1 MRVRRAPAVPLRYNP
16 RQMKPALRSAAA
28 LGLLLA
34 APARP
39 ADDTPPLGFTAAS
52 AARQRDLEVALLALP
67 SAARCESE
75 HAALTRAPHV
85 AGTEGAR
92 RVAEHVASSLREAG
106 LETEVVSYDVLL
118 SSPRRVE
125 VELVA
130 PRALRLARPEAV
142 LPEDPGSGEPSLA
155 LPWHAY
161 ARSGTLTADVVYVNH
176 GRAEDYETLAR
187 QGIDV
192 RGKIALARYFGG
204 YRGGKSLEAERRGVA
219 ALVTYSDP
227 AEDGYVQGDVYPN
240 GPWGPESHFQRG
252 ANVYDFIVPGD
263 PLTPGWASVA
273 GARRIAEAEST
284 ILPKIPSLPLSFRDA
299 REILQALGGP
309 VRPDASWQ
317 GGGPFTYHVGPGP
330 ARLRVTLDIPREV
343 RTIRNVIAR
352 LPGVDPDPAV
362 ASQIVLLSN
371 HHDAWTYGGVD
382 PSSGTTTALE
392 LARALGDLAKKGMR
406 PRRTIVFGIWDAE
419 EFTLTGSTE
428 WGEEHAEELRAK
440 AVACLNVDASTSG
453 DRFSI
458 SAVPSLRRF
467 FYEVARRVPDPKGRG
482 SVYDVWR
489 AGDASNIRGYGVV
502 AGESTSEP
510 RVAILGSGSDY
521 TVFFNH
527 VGVPS
532 ADFLFD
538 GPYGVYHSIYDSHE
552 WMARQGDP
560 GFRYHAAM
568 AGLWGVAALR
578 LANADVLPFDYAA
591 YGRDLVVYLDD
602 VEALAKQ
609 GRMAIDLGPAR
620 HQARR
625 LAALAVPAADG
636 GADEL
641 RRRNEALLQAERDL
655 TRPEGLPGRPW
666 FRHLVYAPLPS
677 YAAETLPGVRE
688 ALLEKDA
695 ARASAQ
701 AATLAQALRRAADRL
716 EAVGRQ

>member
-1 MRVRRAPAVPLRYNP
+1 MTLARTV
-16 RQMKPALRSAAA
+16 AAA
-28 LGLLLA
+28 LTLTLA
-34 APARP
+34 APAG
-39 ADDTPPLGFTAAS
+39 AVDDAPPLGFTAAS
-52 AARQRDLEVALLALP
+52 AARQREVEAALLALP
-67 SAARCESE
+67 SAARCESQ
-75 HAALTRAPHV
+75 HAELTRAPHV

-92 RVAEHVASSLREAG
+92 RVAELVASKMREAG

-125 VELVA
+125 VQLVA
-130 PRALRLARPEAV
+130 PRAMRLARPEAV
-142 LPEDPGSGEPSLA
+142 LPEDPGSREPSLA

-161 ARSGTLTADVVYVNH
+161 AKSGELTADVVYVNH
-176 GRAEDYETLAR
+176 GRAEDYDTLTR
-187 QGIDV
+187 LGIDV
-192 RGKIALARYFGG
+192 RGKIALTRYFGG

-219 ALVTYSDP
+219 ALITYSDP
-227 AEDGYVQGDVYPN
+227 AEDGYVQGDVHPK

-273 GARRIAEAEST
+273 GARRLPESESA
-284 ILPKIPSLPLSFRDA
+284 ILPKIPTLPLSFLDA

-309 VRPDASWQ
+309 VRPELSWQ

-330 ARLRVTLDIPREV
+330 ARLRLALDIPREV

-352 LPGVDPDPAV
+352 LPGADPDPAV

-392 LARALGDLAKKGMR
+392 LARALGDLARRGMR

-428 WGEEHAEELRAK
+428 WGEEHADELRAK

-458 SAVPSLRRF
+458 SAAPSLRRF
-467 FYEVARRVPDPKGRG
+467 FYEVAKRIPDPKGRG

-489 AGDASNIRGYGVV
+489 AGDSSNIRGYGVV
-502 AGESTSEP
+502 AGESTAEP

-527 VGVPS
+527 LGVPS

-552 WMARQGDP
+552 WMRRHGDP
-560 GFRYHAAM
+560 GFQYHAAM
-568 AGLWGVAALR
+568 TGLWGVAALR
-578 LANADVLPFDYAA
+578 LANADVFPFDYAA
-591 YGRDLVVYLDD
+591 YGRDLVVYLDE
-602 VEALAKQ
+602 VGALAEK
-609 GRMAIDLGPAR
+609 GGLAVDLSPAR
-620 HQARR
+620 QQARR
-625 LAALAVPAADG
+625 LAALALPATDG
-636 GADEL
+636 GADDR
-641 RRRNEALLQAERDL
+641 RRRNEALLRAERDL
-655 TRPEGLPGRPW
+655 TLPEGLPGRPW

-688 ALLEKDA
+688 AVLEKDA
-695 ARASAQ
+695 ARASGQ
-701 AATLAQALRRAADRL
+701 AAHLAEALRRAADRL
-716 EAVGRQ
+716 EAVAGR

>member
-1 MRVRRAPAVPLRYNP
+1 MRPARTL
-16 RQMKPALRSAAA
+16 AAA
-28 LGLLLA
+28 LSLLLGVSARA
-34 APARP
+34 ADEAPL
-39 ADDTPPLGFTAAS
+39 LGFTAAS
-52 AARQRDLEVALLALP
+52 AAKQREVEAALLALP
-67 SAARCESE
+67 SAERCESQ
-75 HAALTRAPHV
+75 HAELTRAPHV
-85 AGTEGAR
+85 AGTEGSR
-92 RVAEHVASSLREAG
+92 RVAEMVASRMREAG

-125 VELVA
+125 VALVA
-130 PRALRLARPEAV
+130 PRAVALGRPEAA
-142 LPEDPGSGEPSLA
+142 LAEDPGSREPSLA

-187 QGIDV
+187 LGIDV

-204 YRGGKSLEAERRGVA
+204 YRGGKSLEAEKRGVA
-219 ALVTYSDP
+219 ALITYSDP
-227 AEDGYVQGDVYPN
+227 AEDGYVQGDVYPK

-273 GARRIAEAEST
+273 GARRIPESEST
-284 ILPKIPSLPLSFRDA
+284 ILPKIPSLPLSFQDA
-299 REILQALGGP
+299 REILQSLGGP
-309 VRPDASWQ
+309 VRPELSWQ
-317 GGGPFTYHVGPGP
+317 GGGPFPYHVGPGP
-330 ARLRVTLDIPREV
+330 ARLRLVLDIPREV

-352 LPGVDPDPAV
+352 LPGADPDPAV

-392 LARALGDLAKKGMR
+392 LARALGDLAKRGMR

-428 WGEEHAEELRAK
+428 WGEEHADELRAK

-458 SAVPSLRRF
+458 SAVSSLRRF
-467 FYEVARRVPDPKGRG
+467 FYEVARRIPDPKGRG

-489 AGDASNIRGYGVV
+489 AGDSSNIRGYGVV
-502 AGESTSEP
+502 AGESTTEP

-538 GPYGVYHSIYDSHE
+538 GPYGVYHSIYDSHA
-552 WMARQGDP
+552 WMSLQGDP
-560 GFRYHAAM
+560 GFKYHAAM

-578 LANADVLPFDYAA
+578 LANADVVPFDYAA
-591 YGRDLVVYLDD
+591 YGRDLLVYLDD
-602 VEALAKQ
+602 VEALA
-609 GRMAIDLGPAR
+609 RPARLAIDLGPAR
-620 HQARR
+620 HEARR
-625 LAALAVPAADG
+625 LAALSLPTADG
-636 GADEL
+636 SADDH

-655 TRPEGLPGRPW
+655 TRAEGLPGRPW

-688 ALLEKDA
+688 AILEKDA

-701 AATLAQALRRAADRL
+701 AAALAQALRQAADRL
-716 EAVGRQ
+716 EAVAGR

>member
-1 MRVRRAPAVPLRYNP
+1 MRPART
-16 RQMKPALRSAAA
+16 AAAA
-28 LGLLLA
+28 LSLLLVVSTRA
-34 APARP
+34 
-39 ADDTPPLGFTAAS
+39 TGEEPPLGFTAAS
-52 AARQRDLEVALLALP
+52 AARQRDLEAALLALP
-67 SAARCESE
+67 SAERCQSQ
-75 HAALTRAPHV
+75 HAELTRAPHV
-85 AGTEGAR
+85 AGTDGSR
-92 RVAEHVASSLREAG
+92 RVAELVASRMREAG

-125 VELVA
+125 VALVA
-130 PRALRLARPEAV
+130 PRAMALARPEAA
-142 LPEDPGSGEPSLA
+142 LAEDPGSREPSLA

-161 ARSGTLTADVVYVNH
+161 AKSGALTADVVYVNH
-176 GRAEDYETLAR
+176 GRAEDYDTLAR
-187 QGIDV
+187 LGVDV

-204 YRGGKSLEAERRGVA
+204 YRGGKSLEAEKRGVA
-219 ALVTYSDP
+219 ALITYSDP
-227 AEDGYVQGDVYPN
+227 AEDGYVQGDVYPK

-273 GARRIAEAEST
+273 GARRIPESEST
-284 ILPKIPSLPLSFRDA
+284 ILPKIPSLPLSFQDA

-309 VRPDASWQ
+309 VRPELSWQ

-330 ARLRVTLDIPREV
+330 ARLRLALDIPREV

-352 LPGVDPDPAV
+352 LPGADPDPAV

-392 LARALGDLAKKGMR
+392 LARALGDLAKRGMR
-406 PRRTIVFGIWDAE
+406 PRRTIVLGIWDAE

-428 WGEEHAEELRAK
+428 WGEEHADELRAK

-467 FYEVARRVPDPKGRG
+467 FYEVARRIPDPKGRG

-502 AGESTSEP
+502 AGESTTEP

-552 WMARQGDP
+552 WMSRYGDP

-602 VEALAKQ
+602 VEALAGK
-609 GRMAIDLGPAR
+609 GPLAVDLGPAR
-620 HQARR
+620 QQARR
-625 LAALAVPAADG
+625 LAALALPATDGDAD
-636 GADEL
+636 L
-641 RRRNEALLQAERDL
+641 RRRRNEALLQAERDL
-655 TRPEGLPGRPW
+655 TRAEGLPGRPW

-688 ALLEKDA
+688 AILEKDA

-701 AATLAQALRRAADRL
+701 VAALAQALRQAADRL
-716 EAVGRQ
+716 EAVAGR

>member
-1 MRVRRAPAVPLRYNP
+1 MTPARI
-16 RQMKPALRSAAA
+16 AAAA
-28 LGLLLA
+28 LSLLLA
-34 APARP
+34 IPARAVDEP
-39 ADDTPPLGFTAAS
+39 PPLGFTTAS
-52 AARQRDLEVALLALP
+52 AARQREVEIALLALP
-67 SAARCESE
+67 SAARCQSV
-75 HAALTRAPHV
+75 HAELTRAPHV

-92 RVAEHVASSLREAG
+92 RVAERVASGMREAG

-125 VELVA
+125 VELVS
-130 PRALRLARPEAV
+130 PRPVRLARPEAV
-142 LPEDPGSGEPSLA
+142 LPEDPSSRDPSLA

-161 ARSGTLTADVVYVNH
+161 AKSAELTADVVYVNH
-176 GRAEDYETLAR
+176 GRAEDYDALAR
-187 QGIDV
+187 LGVDV
-192 RGKIALARYFGG
+192 RGRIALARYFGG

-219 ALVTYSDP
+219 ALITYSDP
-227 AEDGYVQGDVYPN
+227 AEDGYVQGDVYPK

-273 GARRIAEAEST
+273 GARRIPEADST
-284 ILPKIPSLPLSFRDA
+284 ILPRIPSLPLSFQDA

-309 VRPDASWQ
+309 VRPERSWQ

-330 ARLRVTLDIPREV
+330 ARLHIALDIPREV

-352 LPGVDPDPAV
+352 LPGADPDPAV

-392 LARALGDLAKKGMR
+392 LARALGDLARRGMR

-428 WGEEHAEELRAK
+428 WGEEHADELRAK

-467 FYEVARRVPDPKGRG
+467 FHEVARRIPDPKGRG

-502 AGESTSEP
+502 AGESTAEP

-527 VGVPS
+527 LGVPS

-552 WMARQGDP
+552 WMRRQGDP
-560 GFRYHAAM
+560 SFQYHAAM
-568 AGLWGVAALR
+568 ASLWGVAALR
-578 LANADVLPFDYAA
+578 LANADVLPLDYSA
-591 YGRDLVVYLDD
+591 YGRDLAVYLDE
-602 VEALAKQ
+602 VEALA
-609 GRMAIDLGPAR
+609 RPERIAVDFGPAR

-625 LAALAVPAADG
+625 LAALALPSTDG
-636 GADEL
+636 GADDR
-641 RRRNEALLQAERDL
+641 RRRNDALLLAERDL
-655 TRPEGLPGRPW
+655 TRADGLPGRPW

-688 ALLEKDA
+688 AILEKDV

-701 AATLAQALRRAADRL
+701 AAALAEALRQAADRL
-716 EAVGRQ
+716 EAVARP

>member
-1 MRVRRAPAVPLRYNP
+1 MKRSLLRASAALLLLSL
-16 RQMKPALRSAAA
+16 PALSA
-28 LGLLLA
+28 
-34 APARP
+34 
-39 ADDTPPLGFTAAS
+39 DEPPLFGFTAES
-52 AARQRDLEVALLALP
+52 SVRQRAVEEALLALP
-67 SAARCESE
+67 SAARCESL
-75 HAALTRAPHV
+75 HAQLTRAPHV
-85 AGTEGAR
+85 AGTEGSR
-92 RVAEHVASSLREAG
+92 RVAEEILAHLREAG
-106 LETEVVSYDVLL
+106 LETEIASYDVLL

-130 PRALRLARPEAV
+130 PRAVRLARPEAA
-142 LPEDPGSGEPSLA
+142 LAEDPFSREPSLA

-161 ARSGTLTADVVYVNH
+161 ARSGEVTAEVVYVNR
-176 GRAEDYETLAR
+176 GQPEDYDTLAR
-187 QGIDV
+187 MGVDV

-219 ALVTYSDP
+219 ALITYSDP
-227 AEDGYVQGDVYPN
+227 AEDGYVQGDVYPK

-273 GARRIAEAEST
+273 GARRINESESQ
-284 ILPKIPSLPLSFRDA
+284 ILPRIPSVPLSFQDA

-309 VRPDASWQ
+309 VRPEQAWQ
-317 GGGPFTYHVGPGP
+317 GGGPFAYHVGPGP
-330 ARLRVTLDIPREV
+330 ARVRLALDIPREV
-343 RTIRNVIAR
+343 RTIRNVIGR
-352 LPGVDPDPAV
+352 LPGADPDPAV

-382 PSSGTTTALE
+382 PSSGTATALE
-392 LARALGDLAKKGMR
+392 LARALGELAKKGMR
-406 PRRTIVFGIWDAE
+406 PRRTIVLGIWDAE

-453 DRFSI
+453 DRLSV

-467 FYEVARRVPDPKGRG
+467 FHDVARRIPDPKGRG
-482 SVYDVWR
+482 SVYDVW
-489 AGDASNIRGYGVV
+489 ATDVSANVRGYRVV
-502 AGESTSEP
+502 AGEKAKDPE
-510 RVAILGSGSDY
+510 VAILGSGSDY

-538 GPYGVYHSIYDSHE
+538 GPYGVYHSIYDSHQ
-552 WMARQGDP
+552 WMSRQGDP

-578 LANADVLPFDYAA
+578 LANADVFPFDYSA
-591 YGRDLVVYLDD
+591 YGRDLAVYLDE
-602 VEALAKQ
+602 VEALA
-609 GRMAIDLGPAR
+609 RPRRITLDLGAAR
-620 HQARR
+620 HHARR
-625 LAALAVPAADG
+625 LAALPPPAIPA
-636 GADEL
+636 GAEE
-641 RRRNEALLQAERDL
+641 RRRTNEALLMAERDL
-655 TRPEGLPGRPW
+655 LRAEGIPGRPW

-688 ALLEKDA
+688 AVMEGDA
-695 ARASAQ
+695 ARARAQ
-701 AATLAQALRRAADRL
+701 AAHLAEALRRAADRL
-716 EAVGRQ
+716 EAAAGR

>member
-1 MRVRRAPAVPLRYNP
+1 
-16 RQMKPALRSAAA
+16 MKPARLTAAA
-28 LGLLLA
+28 LSLLLA
-34 APARP
+34 VPAR
-39 ADDTPPLGFTAAS
+39 AASDAPPLGFTVSS
-52 AARQRDLEVALLALP
+52 AVRQREVEAALLALP
-67 SAARCESE
+67 SAARCEAQ
-75 HAALTRAPHV
+75 HAQLTRAPHV
-85 AGTEGAR
+85 AGTEGSR
-92 RVAEHVASSLREAG
+92 RVAEEVASRMREAG

-118 SSPRRVE
+118 SSPRRVA

-130 PRALRLARPEAV
+130 PRPARLARPEAA

-161 ARSGTLTADVVYVNH
+161 AQSGEVTADVVYVSH
-176 GRAEDYETLAR
+176 GRAEDYDTLAR
-187 QGIDV
+187 LGIDV

-219 ALVTYSDP
+219 ALITYSDP
-227 AEDGYVQGDVYPN
+227 ADDGYVQGDVYPK

-273 GARRIAEAEST
+273 GARRIPESEST
-284 ILPKIPSLPLSFRDA
+284 ILPKIPSLPLSFQDA

-309 VRPDASWQ
+309 VRPDLSWQ
-317 GGGPFTYHVGPGP
+317 GGGPFAYHLGPGP
-330 ARLRVTLDIPREV
+330 ARLHIALDIPREV
-343 RTIRNVIAR
+343 RTIRDVIAR
-352 LPGVDPDPAV
+352 LPGADPDPAV

-382 PSSGTTTALE
+382 PSSGTTSALE
-392 LARALGDLAKKGMR
+392 LARALGELARRGMR

-428 WGEEHAEELRAK
+428 WGEEHAEELSAK

-453 DRFSI
+453 DRFGI

-467 FYEVARRVPDPKGRG
+467 FYEVARRIPDPKGRG
-482 SVYDVWR
+482 SVYDVWH
-489 AGDASNIRGYGVV
+489 AGDSSNIRGYGVV
-502 AGESTSEP
+502 AGESTAEP

-527 VGVPS
+527 LGVPS

-552 WMARQGDP
+552 WMRRQGDP
-560 GFRYHAAM
+560 GFSYHAAM

-602 VEALAKQ
+602 VEALARR
-609 GRMAIDLGPAR
+609 GGLVVDLGPAR

-625 LAALAVPAADG
+625 LAALALPSTDG
-636 GADEL
+636 GADDR
-641 RRRNEALLQAERDL
+641 RRRNEALLLAERDL
-655 TRPEGLPGRPW
+655 MRAEGLPGRPW

-688 ALLEKDA
+688 AVLAKDS
-695 ARASAQ
+695 ARVSAE
-701 AATLAQALRRAADRL
+701 AGHLAQALRQAADRL
-716 EAVGRQ
+716 EAVAGR